1 MREPARHVVVEERA
15 DPPAEPIRDAPLDD
29 AREAI
34 TNRGRERG
42 FVTSDDL
49 LEMLPDDDLSPE
61 QIEEFLSRL
70 EDHLREEGIEV
81 IEVPGEEAGDG
92 AGARLP
98 SAKEL
103 KTPSYDPVRMYLKD
117 IGRVSLLTAAQEVD
131 LAMRIEAGEIAAEL
145 LVLIADSNK
154 VDQKRFRKVI
164 EAVVRIRTHQFDP
177 E

>member
-1 MREPARHVVVEERA
+1 MALMRDPARQVVVDEPTE
-15 DPPAEPIRDAPLDD
+15 PPAEPLRDASLLD

-34 TNRGRERG
+34 ANRGRERG

-81 IEVPGEEAGDG
+81 IEVPGEEASDVGS
-92 AGARLP
+92 ARLP
-98 SAKEL
+98 TAKEL

-117 IGRVSLLTAAQEVD
+117 IGR
-131 LAMRIEAGEIAAEL
+131 
-145 LVLIADSNK
+145 
-154 VDQKRFRKVI
+154 
-164 EAVVRIRTHQFDP
+164 
-177 E
+177 